1 MRGLGARQSFSVAKF
16 SIYCHGS
23 DNIQL
28 GKQLPCL
35 GKTFSQVPGNEYF
48 STSNIN

>member
-23 DNIQL
+23 DIIQL

-35 GKTFSQVPGNEYF
+35 GKTFSHVPGNAYF
-48 STSNIN
+48 PTSNIN